1 MYYKRQRCD
10 GQEIMAMVFLS
21 CTVCLSLGACL
32 GFLGAA
38 FCAVASDKPQR
49 RLNANATPVGRG
61 WENNKALSASGLF
74 FEGEKSPSN
83 FEQVR
88 GKRDASHATA
98 NRAD

>member
-1 MYYKRQRCD
+1 MCYNGKRCVESRSL
-10 GQEIMAMVFLS
+10 AMVILS
-21 CTVCLSLGACL
+21 YVICLSLGACL
-32 GFLGAA
+32 GFVGAG
-38 FCAVASDKPQR
+38 FCTAASDKPQR

-74 FEGEKSPSN
+74 FEGKKSPSS

-98 NRAD
+98 NRPD

>member
-1 MYYKRQRCD
+1 
-10 GQEIMAMVFLS
+10 MVILS

-49 RLNANATPVGRG
+49 RLNANATPAGRG

-74 FEGEKSPSN
+74 FEGEN

-98 NRAD
+98 NRPD